1 MANESKWNRESII
14 KSQAD
19 YKGNSHFDLVEVEII
34 KDGDYYKKGQKDKVH
49 PTVAAILKAK
59 GLIGDYENNIVKRD
73 SAAPL
78 ISDVD
83 VAKITT
89 GDKEL

>member
-1 MANESKWNRESII
+1 MAEKATKSEIV

-34 KDGDYYKKGQKDKVH
+34 KDGSFYKKGDKDKVH
-49 PTVAAILKAK
+49 PSLAAILKAK
-59 GLIGDYENNIVKRD
+59 GLIGEYEKNVVKRD
-73 SAAPL
+73 SSTPML
-78 ISDVD
+78 TDLESQKVQD
-83 VAKITT
+83 